1 MIAAG
6 FESWLSQEKLAVRG
20 LVEVV
25 RHLREILALRGELL
39 RHLRERRPQ
48 LFLGID
54 SPDFNLGL
62 ARRLKRS
69 GIPTA
74 HLVSPQVWAWRPGR
88 VHTMRRAVSHMLVLF
103 PFEAK
108 IYREAGVPVTYVG
121 HPLADEIPSAVD
133 RNTARVELR
142 LPPLVPIVAVLPG
155 SRQSEIDMMGGPFID
170 TVKLLAQRIPEVR
183 FLVPLV
189 TRETRDLFETALYRH
204 EAQDLP
210 VTLLFGHAR
219 EALAACD
226 VALATSGTVTLE
238 AALSQR
244 AMVIAYRVA
253 PLSYSIAR
261 RLIRIPHM
269 GLPNIL
275 CGQAVVPEFVQ
286 DDATPE
292 NLAQAIGNL
301 LADAP
306 LRRLIEHRFAHLHA
320 EMRCDAAE
328 RAADA
333 LLGLVGVGSPRRALQ
348 LA

>member
-1 MIAAG
+1 M
-6 FESWLSQEKLAVRG
+6 
-20 LVEVV
+20 
-25 RHLREILALRGELL
+25 
-39 RHLRERRPQ
+39 
-48 LFLGID
+48 
-54 SPDFNLGL
+54 
-62 ARRLKRS
+62 
-69 GIPTA
+69 
-74 HLVSPQVWAWRPGR
+74 
-88 VHTMRRAVSHMLVLF
+88 
-103 PFEAK
+103 
-108 IYREAGVPVTYVG
+108 
-121 HPLADEIPSAVD
+121 
-133 RNTARVELR
+133 
-142 LPPLVPIVAVLPG
+142 
-155 SRQSEIDMMGGPFID
+155 
-170 TVKLLAQRIPEVR
+170 
-183 FLVPLV
+183 
-189 TRETRDLFETALYRH
+189 
-204 EAQDLP
+204 
-210 VTLLFGHAR
+210 
-219 EALAACD
+219 
-226 VALATSGTVTLE
+226 TLE

-244 AMVIAYRVA
+244 AMAIAYRVA

-306 LRRLIEHRFAHLHA
+306 LRRLIERRFARLHA